1 MLQLLS
7 LNQPAA
13 CHMEEFTE
21 SAPSYPLERSYPSS
35 TLGHLLLINGPLLG
49 VVVVLLIAASQAE
62 GYLGGLGEML
72 AVMGLMGLGTLLNLI
87 LSATTKGSRAG
98 YLLATAL
105 YGIVF
110 FLFISAFSHMGNP
123 KPGG

>member
-1 MLQLLS
+1 
-7 LNQPAA
+7 
-13 CHMEEFTE
+13 MEEFTE
-21 SAPSYPLERSYPSS
+21 SAHSYPVERTYPSS
-35 TLGHLLLINGPLLG
+35 NLRHLLLLNVPLLG
-49 VVVVLLIAASQAE
+49 LVVVLLLAASQAE

-87 LSATTKGSRAG
+87 LSATTKCSRAG
-98 YLLATAL
+98 YLIATGL

-110 FLFISAFSHMGNP
+110 FFFMSAFSHMGNL